1 MSLCLDEYVVHAPF
15 FNEFVLRYVGDWSRM
30 KQELVREGILPG
42 LELDTLQAPWS
53 DQYQKGIL
61 WCATELN
68 TRHQIEHLIEVMAR
82 YAVVHA

>member
-1 MSLCLDEYVVHAPF
+1 
-15 FNEFVLRYVGDWSRM
+15 
-30 KQELVREGILPG
+30 LPG